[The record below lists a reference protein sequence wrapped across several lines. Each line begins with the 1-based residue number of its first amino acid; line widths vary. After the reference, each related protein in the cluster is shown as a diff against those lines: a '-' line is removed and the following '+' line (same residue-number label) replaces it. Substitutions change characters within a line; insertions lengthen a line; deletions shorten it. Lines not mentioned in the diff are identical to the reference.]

1 MPALEH
7 ANVLYLHVPAVLQ
20 RDRLV
25 GLGERTLAGHAPGQ
39 HSGAVDQT
47 ASLYRDVLEFHAPDQ
62 GVLPVAVAEILICVP
77 LVRLGKVIALLR
89 GGGCGLDHG
98 PVGQSQG
105 DVVLEAYGIAAV
117 DPVGKIH
124 DSSSV
129 GEGRVD
135 GLVDCRGVD
144 LDAVSGRSEITYIVD
159 FRLGGDAGKSQD
171 KEN

>member
-1 MPALEH
+1 M
-7 ANVLYLHVPAVLQ
+7 
-20 RDRLV
+20 
-25 GLGERTLAGHAPGQ
+25 
-39 HSGAVDQT
+39 
-47 ASLYRDVLEFHAPDQ
+47 
-62 GVLPVAVAEILICVP
+62 AVAEILICVP

-105 DVVLEAYGIAAV
+105 DVVLEAYGIAAI

-159 FRLGGDAGKSQD
+159 FRLGGNAGKSQD